1 MRLLTTVLLV
11 MFSVRRGPRTVG
23 SVVLRVAQVVAVL
36 ATVLGSLIGV
46 SMFAGTARAVGDNT
60 LSSSNPAPSEN
71 VTVAPTQLQLVFTNT
86 FANPADV
93 NQMGLSLV
101 CNGSIVSLGAAQL
114 GADLKTVSAPLTQVP
129 TAGPCV
135 VSWALPDGS
144 SGAFSFTS
152 AIAVPTTSTSTPGA
166 TTVPETVKPGD
177 GNPVVD
183 KSPRVGGPLGL
194 FRLLSYIFSATLL
207 GGVLLVLFAWPEG
220 VEYAVYKRFTRIV
233 ALLGLASVVLVAIYS
248 TAQFTGKG
256 VTASISPNTWRDL
269 FDTIEGRAILA
280 RVFFA
285 GGALWAVW
293 NPQRILD
300 PGTQLFA
307 VGFLLLL
314 AASYGFDRAG
324 GRLSG
329 LGYAA
334 AILHFVGVSAWF
346 GGLVVLSRVV
356 LIGPGEVDLVHAV
369 RGFGRLATR
378 ALTLTILTGIFSTY
392 RFDGFS
398 LFTSQHG
405 RLVLVKILVVGF
417 MAYATW
423 TTRQFVLA
431 RMRNARELNQVAAA
445 HLRRAVGTEAT
456 AGAIVLGLT
465 SWMMATTPIHYNDA
479 PRDDGPRYAFS
490 QDLSNSRFHVRFS
503 VSPATTGANQ
513 ILVELFEPRRIQE
526 FTVRMTPKAAG
537 YDGYLINVPLTRRG
551 AALLGETG
559 NFSLAAPGEWSVE
572 ISGTTTTGDLEPLS
586 TAFTL
591 SDPAATTTTSSVAP
605 GDTNPTGPTTTVAA
619 TVAPVSPVTTIP
631 ASAATTSPP
640 PTGG

>member
-1 MRLLTTVLLV
+1 M
-11 MFSVRRGPRTVG
+11 
-23 SVVLRVAQVVAVL
+23 
-36 ATVLGSLIGV
+36 
-46 SMFAGTARAVGDNT
+46 
-60 LSSSNPAPSEN
+60 
-71 VTVAPTQLQLVFTNT
+71 
-86 FANPADV
+86 
-93 NQMGLSLV
+93 
-101 CNGSIVSLGAAQL
+101 
-114 GADLKTVSAPLTQVP
+114 
-129 TAGPCV
+129 
-135 VSWALPDGS
+135 
-144 SGAFSFTS
+144 
-152 AIAVPTTSTSTPGA
+152 
-166 TTVPETVKPGD
+166 
-177 GNPVVD
+177 
-183 KSPRVGGPLGL
+183 L
-194 FRLLSYIFSATLL
+194 FRS
-207 GGVLLVLFAWPEG
+207 
-220 VEYAVYKRFTRIV
+220 
-233 ALLGLASVVLVAIYS
+233 
-248 TAQFTGKG
+248 
-256 VTASISPNTWRDL
+256 
-269 FDTIEGRAILA
+269 
-280 RVFFA
+280 
-285 GGALWAVW
+285 
-293 NPQRILD
+293 
-300 PGTQLFA
+300 
-307 VGFLLLL
+307 
-314 AASYGFDRAG
+314 
-324 GRLSG
+324 
-329 LGYAA
+329 
-334 AILHFVGVSAWF
+334 
-346 GGLVVLSRVV
+346 
-356 LIGPGEVDLVHAV
+356 IGPGEVDLVHAV

-456 AGAIVLGLT
+456 AGAIILGLT

-591 SDPAATTTTSSVAP
+591 SDPAATTTTSSVTP